1 MKRLG
6 SVSGASR
13 DGTQTFPRA
22 RSSSL
27 TPCVSASIS
36 SCGKAEAGLG
46 RGRVRQRQ
54 GESAS
59 GRGLPAPRN
68 FTSTD
73 WQEPRGTRGA
83 CPKVCGAGAVGC
95 WRRLQDL
102 EQRRVIVVRV
112 EVRRHVHAEEARVVV
127 AGAKGLHLLRDLRQG
142 GAGRGAGTRER
153 RREHTGERVCV
164 CVWGVGG
171 ARAPSERWRGC
182 GRDLR
187 LSMASTIAAN
197 LGRPRLLSRA
207 PCTCRGRAPLAR
219 SRTACSTT
227 SCRRCPAAT
236 GTASA

>member
-1 MKRLG
+1 VKRLG

-142 GAGRGAGTRER
+142 GAGRGAAHGRGGASTP
-153 RREHTGERVCV
+153 GSVCV
-164 CVWGVGG
+164 CVCLGG
-171 ARAPSERWRGC
+171 RRGACSVREVERV
-182 GRDLR
+182 
-187 LSMASTIAAN
+187 
-197 LGRPRLLSRA
+197 RPRLALVDGEHHRGQSRPA
-207 PCTCRGRAPLAR
+207 SAPLAR
-219 SRTACSTT
+219 TLYLSRASTIGAVAYCMFDDFL
-227 SCRRCPAAT
+227 S
-236 GTASA
+236 